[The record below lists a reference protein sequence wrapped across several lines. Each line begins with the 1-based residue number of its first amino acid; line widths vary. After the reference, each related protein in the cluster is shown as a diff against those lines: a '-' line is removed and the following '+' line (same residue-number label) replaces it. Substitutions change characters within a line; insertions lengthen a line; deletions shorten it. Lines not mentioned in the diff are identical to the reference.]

1 MNDCPFRYQGQY
13 EDSETG
19 LYYNRFRYY
28 SPDEGMYIS
37 QDPIGLA
44 GGNPTLYGY
53 VCDPNGW
60 VDVFGLR
67 CLRAEYDSEVKH
79 LKELGEKFLQ
89 KGFGEES
96 VAKYLHNKRRALGE
110 YYKNITP
117 RSLRELIY
125 YRNMLK
131 YGDRLGPTYDFLK
144 QSGKTSSEIIE
155 SASRTAGDNTQKLF
169 ETISKDLP
177 ASGKT
182 SLNAMGYYR

>member
-1 MNDCPFRYQGQY
+1 MYYDT
-13 EDSETG
+13 ETE
-19 LYYNRFRYY
+19 LCYVRHRYY
-28 SPDEGMYIS
+28 SCDTGTFIS

-110 YYKNITP
+110 YYKNITL
-117 RSLRELIY
+117 RSLRELVY